1 MEPACGDFRAQLFG
15 GGVLYTASECDD
27 DWLSGCEPGAG
38 PVYVRTRKKLGF
50 HYLQWKHLD
59 DGICQGRRSTVP
71 KRDISA
77 NLQTFTAYAPPRWKL
92 LHPLASNSH
101 VPIDRECP
109 AC

>member
-1 MEPACGDFRAQLFG
+1 MNGAGVRRFQSTVIW
-15 GGVLYTASECDD
+15 GGVLYTASECD

-77 NLQTFTAYAPPRWKL
+77 NLQTLTAYAPPSVETSAPPCFKL
-92 LHPLASNSH
+92 TRSN
-101 VPIDRECP
+101 
-109 AC
+109 